1 MTPSLAQTLLS
12 IASGTLVGCSLGLIG
27 GGGSVLGVP
36 LMVYLVGVGDPHV
49 AIGTSALGVAVNA
62 ALSLADHARAGS
74 VKWRCG
80 AMYAAA
86 GVAGAWLG
94 SSLGKIVN
102 GEHLLFL
109 FALVMIAI
117 GIVMLRQRGNPG
129 EPGAEC
135 TVAKAP
141 KVLGYGLV
149 TGMFSGFFGIGGG
162 FLIVPGLLRST
173 GMPMLNAVGTSLVAV
188 TAFGLT
194 TAVSYAASGFIQWGL
209 AAAFIAGGVLGSALG
224 ARIARRLAKE
234 TGRLAILFAVIVF
247 AVASYMLARTSSA
260 W

>member
-1 MTPSLAQTLLS
+1 MTPPLTQIFLS
-12 IASGTLVGCSLGLIG
+12 AASATLVGCSLGLIG

-36 LMVYLVGVGDPHV
+36 LMVYLVRVPDAHV

-62 ALSLADHARAGS
+62 ALSLVEHARAGS

-80 AMYAAA
+80 GMYAAA
-86 GVAGAWLG
+86 GVTGAWFG

-102 GEHLLFL
+102 GQRLLFL
-109 FALVMIAI
+109 FALVMIVI
-117 GIVMLRQRGNPG
+117 GGVMLRRRKDAG
-129 EPGAEC
+129 EPAAEC
-135 TVAKAP
+135 TVEKAP
-141 KVLGYGLV
+141 KVLSYGLV
-149 TGMFSGFFGIGGG
+149 TGGFSGFFGIGGG

-194 TAVSYAASGFIQWGL
+194 TALNYASSSLIDEGL
-209 AAAFIAGGVLGSALG
+209 AAAFIGGGVAGSALG
-224 ARIARRLAKE
+224 ARAARRLAKE
-234 TGRLAILFAVIVF
+234 TGRLAILFATIVF
-247 AVASYMLARTSSA
+247 GVVIYMPARTANA

>member
-1 MTPSLAQTLLS
+1 VTPSLAQEFLAA
-12 IASGTLVGCSLGLIG
+12 ASGTLVGCSLGLIG

-36 LMVYLVGVGDPHV
+36 LMVYLVRVPDPHV

-80 AMYAAA
+80 AMYAGA
-86 GVAGAWLG
+86 GVVGAWLG
-94 SSLGKIVN
+94 SSVGKIVD
-102 GEHLLFL
+102 GERLLFL

-117 GIVMLRQRGNPG
+117 GVVMLRRRRDVGDPSV
-129 EPGAEC
+129 EC
-135 TVAKAP
+135 HVERAP

-149 TGMFSGFFGIGGG
+149 TGVFSGFFGIGGG

-194 TAVSYAASGFIQWGL
+194 TALNYSMSGLIEWGL
-209 AAAFIAGGVLGSALG
+209 AATFIGGGVLGSALG

-234 TGRLAILFAVIVF
+234 TGRLAIVFAAIVF
-247 AVASYMLARTSSA
+247 GVAIYMLARTASA

>member
-1 MTPSLAQTLLS
+1 MTPPLAQEFLS
-12 IASGTLVGCSLGLIG
+12 AASGTLVGCSLGLIG

-36 LMVYLVGVGDPHV
+36 LMVYLVRIGDPHV

-62 ALSLADHARAGS
+62 ALSLAEHGRAGS

-86 GVAGAWLG
+86 GVTGAWLG
-94 SSLGKIVN
+94 SSVGKIVD
-102 GEHLLFL
+102 GERLLFL
-109 FALVMIAI
+109 FALVMIAT
-117 GIVMLRQRGNPG
+117 GVVMLRGRRNPG
-129 EPGAEC
+129 EPAAEC
-135 TVAKAP
+135 TVEKAP

-149 TGMFSGFFGIGGG
+149 TGGFSGFFGIGGG

-188 TAFGLT
+188 MAFGLT
-194 TAVSYAASGFIQWGL
+194 TALNYASSSLIDWGL
-209 AAAFIAGGVLGSALG
+209 AAAFIGGGVAGSALG

-234 TGRLAILFAVIVF
+234 TGRLATLFAVIVF
-247 AVASYMLARTSSA
+247 GVALYMLARTARA

>member
-1 MTPSLAQTLLS
+1 MQILSLA
-12 IASGTLVGCSLGLIG
+12 SGVIVGCSLGLIG

-36 LMVYLVGVGDPHV
+36 LMIYLVGVGDPHV

-62 ALSLADHARAGS
+62 ALSLAAHARAGS

-86 GVAGAWLG
+86 GVIGAWFG
-94 SSLGKIVN
+94 SSLGKLVN
-102 GEHLLFL
+102 GERLLFL
-109 FALVMIAI
+109 FALVMIVI
-117 GIVMLRQRGNPG
+117 GVVMLRQRGNPG

-135 TVAKAP
+135 HVEKAP

-173 GMPMLNAVGTSLVAV
+173 GMPMLNAVGTSLIAV

-194 TAVSYAASGFIQWGL
+194 TAANYAASGYIHWGL
-209 AAAFIAGGVLGSALG
+209 AAAFIGGGVLGSALG

-234 TGRLAILFAVIVF
+234 TGQLAILFAVVVF
-247 AVASYMLARTSSA
+247 GVALYMLARTAGA

>member
-1 MTPSLAQTLLS
+1 VTSDLTQEFLS
-12 IASGTLVGCSLGLIG
+12 AASGALVGVSLGLIG

-36 LMVYLVGVGDPHV
+36 LMVYFVRVADPHV

-62 ALSLADHARAGS
+62 ALSLAQHARART

-86 GVAGAWLG
+86 GVIGAWLG
-94 SSLGKIVN
+94 SSLGKIVD
-102 GEHLLFL
+102 GQRLLFL

-117 GIVMLRQRGNPG
+117 GVVMLRGRRNPG
-129 EPGAEC
+129 DAGVEC
-135 TVAKAP
+135 HVERAP
-141 KVLGYGLV
+141 KVFGYGLV
-149 TGMFSGFFGIGGG
+149 TGVFSGFFGIGGG

-194 TAVSYAASGFIQWGL
+194 TALNYSMSGLIDWGL
-209 AAAFIAGGVLGSALG
+209 AATFIGGGFVGSALG
-224 ARIARRLAKE
+224 ARAARRLAKE
-234 TGRLAILFAVIVF
+234 TGHLAMIFAIVVF
-247 AVASYMLARTSSA
+247 GVALYMLARTASA